1 MKRYLGEFVIG
12 TAALHTAVGIALGWT
27 QLAGIASDGF
37 FNVIDPHFD
46 RAAIFW
52 FLSYGLLLFVIGLMV
67 KWAQKE
73 IGRLPHWLAWLF
85 LGMGII
91 SVALMPISG
100 FWLLFPI
107 AWMAYDA
114 GSDPETAAA
123 HSG

>member
-1 MKRYLGEFVIG
+1 MKKYLGEFVMG
-12 TAALHTAVGIALGWT
+12 TAILHTVVGILLGWS
-27 QLAGIASDGF
+27 QLVGIASDGF
-37 FNVIDPHFD
+37 FNVIDPYFD

-73 IGRLPHWLAWLF
+73 IGWLPRWLAWLF
-85 LGMGII
+85 LGMGIT
-91 SVALMPISG
+91 SVILMPISG

-107 AWMAYDA
+107 AWMAYA
-114 GSDPETAAA
+114 SGQDPVTAAA